1 MRRKIPSTAAL
12 TAFEA
17 AARLQSFTKAADELA
32 VTQSAVCRQIA
43 TLEDTLGAKL
53 FRRTKRGVVVT
64 ETGQAYARSI
74 RSRLDEIERDT
85 LEVIANGAQGTTL
98 ELGVVP
104 TFATHWLLPR
114 MGDFKRL
121 HPHITVHLS
130 TRTRPFLFEDTT
142 LDATLFSGAAGWPG
156 TEAHFLMHEYL
167 IVVASPDLVSSRRP
181 LRPQEVAKL
190 PLLHPGTRPHA
201 WREWFEAQGVDAPN
215 DMAGPRYELF
225 SMIAQAAVHG
235 LGAALIPQ
243 FLVQDELAR
252 GALVQVVRDAHLSSR
267 SYYFIHPQRRSDSPA
282 LQAFGDWIKEQA
294 RRYREAEQAG

>member
-17 AARLQSFTKAADELA
+17 AARHQSFTKAADELA

-43 TLEDTLGAKL
+43 TLEEVLGAKL
-53 FRRTKRGVVVT
+53 FQRTRRGVVVT

-74 RSRLDEIERDT
+74 RARLDEIERDT

-114 MGDFKRL
+114 MEGFKRL
-121 HPHITVHLS
+121 HPHITVNLS
-130 TRTRPFLFEDTT
+130 TRTRPFLFDDTN
-142 LDATLFSGAAGWPG
+142 LDGTLFSGPSGWPG
-156 TEAHFLMHEYL
+156 TEAHFLMHEHL
-167 IVVASPDLVSSRRP
+167 VVVASPRLVGQRRN
-181 LRPQEVAKL
+181 LRPRDVARL

-201 WREWFEAQGVDAPN
+201 WREWFETHGVDEAN

-225 SMIAQAAVHG
+225 SMISQAAAHG
-235 LGAALIPQ
+235 LGVALIPKL
-243 FLVQDELAR
+243 LVQDELAR
-252 GALVQVVRDAHLSSR
+252 GTLVQVVREATLSER
-267 SYYFIHPQRRSDSPA
+267 SYYFIHPQRRAGNPA
-282 LQAFGDWIKEQA
+282 LQAFGDWITSEA